1 MVHLIWSFSS
11 QLTSE
16 LGYIC
21 KYMPP
26 ELITFKVKDW
36 VVFGLTTFLPPY
48 RISDSLINE
57 ARIVHVV
64 HGTSKLYAAE
74 EWLTLDSGDT
84 VVMRSDNFV
93 NQWMKNEDGQLN
105 KVIAFQLNAQFLKQL
120 YSGQLPSWFINSN
133 DLTVNAAEKVNPH
146 VLVDGYFNNLQTYLS
161 NSELLSEEVIQVK
174 IRELLSLL
182 IETDQSGKIRAM
194 FGQLFVASDYKL
206 QNVVQKNIFENLG
219 VDELAFLAGLST
231 SSFKRKF
238 RAMYGT
244 SPNKYITSK
253 RLERAQLLLKTSE
266 LSISEIAYDCG
277 YSDVGYFSKVFKNY
291 YNTLPSDLRH

>member
-1 MVHLIWSFSS
+1 
-11 QLTSE
+11 
-16 LGYIC
+16 
-21 KYMPP
+21 MPP